1 MKKNFGRQAE
11 SAQFLRLRE
20 LLGMTSAVT
29 KVEILRNGKD
39 STSNISLHVVCTMKE
54 RQLKLV

>member
-39 STSNISLHVVCTMKE
+39 NISLHVVCTMKE